1 MTWFADWFN
10 SPFYHKLYKNR
21 DESEA
26 QYFIDNL
33 VAFLKPNSK
42 QKILDLACGKGRH
55 AIYLNTKGFD
65 VEACDLA
72 PESIEFAKKHENEK
86 LHFFVHDMRN
96 NLTENK
102 YDLVLNLFTSFG
114 YFENLDENLKTLKSV
129 SQSLKKNGKLVID
142 FFNTDFVLQN
152 LIPKE
157 QKIIDGTIFNITKSV
172 KNNIIFKE
180 INFESENKNHEFIEQ
195 VQALKKS
202 DFEFLLAQSGFKI
215 ETIFGNYK
223 LEKYDA
229 QTSDRFIVLAS
240 KI

>member
-33 VAFLKPNSK
+33 VAFLKP
-42 QKILDLACGKGRH
+42 QFTDKILDLACGKGRH

-65 VEACDLA
+65 VDACDLA

-86 LHFFVHDMRN
+86 LHFFVQDMRD

-114 YFENLDENLKTLKSV
+114 YFENLDDNLKTLKSV
-129 SQSLKKNGKLVID
+129 NQSLKKNGELIID
-142 FFNTDFVLQN
+142 FFNADYVLQN

-157 QKIIDGTIFNITKSV
+157 QKSIDGTIFNITKRV
-172 KNNIIFKE
+172 TNNIIYKE
-180 INFESENKNHEFIEQ
+180 INFESENKNYQFIEQ

-223 LEKYDA
+223 LEKYNA
-229 QTSDRFIVLAS
+229 ITSERLIVLAT

>member
-72 PESIEFAKKHENEK
+72 PDSIAFAKKYENEK
-86 LHFFVHDMRN
+86 LHFFVHDMRD

-129 SQSLKKNGKLVID
+129 NQSLKKNGKLVID

-229 QTSDRFIVLAS
+229 QTSERLIIVAT

>member
-33 VAFLKPNSK
+33 VAFLKPK
-42 QKILDLACGKGRH
+42 HTDKILDLACGKGRH

-86 LHFFVHDMRN
+86 MHFFVHDMRD

-129 SQSLKKNGKLVID
+129 NQSLKKNGKLVID

-172 KNNIIFKE
+172 KNNIIFKK

-202 DFEFLLAQSGFKI
+202 DFEYLLSQSGYKI

-223 LEKYDA
+223 LEKYNA

>member
-129 SQSLKKNGKLVID
+129 NQSLKKNGKLVID

-202 DFEFLLAQSGFKI
+202 DFEFLLAQSGFNI

-223 LEKYDA
+223 LEKHDA
-229 QTSDRFIVLAS
+229 KTSERLIIVAT

>member
-21 DESEA
+21 NESEA
-26 QYFIDNL
+26 QHFIDNL
-33 VAFLKPNSK
+33 IAFLKPNSEN
-42 QKILDLACGKGRH
+42 KILDLACGKGRH

-86 LHFFVHDMRN
+86 LYFFIHDMRD

-114 YFENLDENLKTLKSV
+114 YFERLDENLKTLKSV
-129 SQSLKKNGKLVID
+129 NQSLKKSGKIVID
-142 FFNTDFVLQN
+142 FFNTDFILQN
-152 LIPKE
+152 LIPYE
-157 QKIIDGTIFNITKSV
+157 QKKIDGTIFNITKSV

-180 INFESENKNHEFIEQ
+180 ISFESENKNYEFIEQ

-202 DFEFLLAQSGFKI
+202 DFEYLLSKSGFKI
-215 ETIFGNYK
+215 ETIFGNYNLDK
-223 LEKYDA
+223 YYEK
-229 QTSDRFIVLAS
+229 TSERLIIVAT